1 MRWSGT
7 PYIAKHL
14 TNGGGVAL
22 IGMTGGNHF
31 ETSVF
36 PFILRGVSVVGLDS
50 VMTPMK
56 LRQRVWRRLA
66 TDLKSNKLHEIK
78 NTIAFKDLKHSIE
91 TVLNHEN
98 AGRIIIDFEA

>member
-1 MRWSGT
+1 
-7 PYIAKHL
+7 
-14 TNGGGVAL
+14 
-22 IGMTGGNHF
+22 MTGGNHF

-66 TDLKSNKLHEIK
+66 TDLKSDKLHEIK
-78 NTIAFKDLKHSIE
+78 IQLLLKI
-91 TVLNHEN
+91 
-98 AGRIIIDFEA
+98 